1 MSQSQS
7 HTDSVTEPIAIIG
20 MASLL
25 PGAPNPDAY
34 WRNILAKRSAIEDA
48 PDSWIENRM
57 DENSDDLDRLYTK
70 RVALLRDLAE
80 FDPLTFGVVPNSIPS
95 SEPDH
100 FLALR
105 LAGEALLDSGYGT
118 REFDRSNTGVILG
131 RGATPNRGG
140 ALGFQSGLAVD
151 QTTDLIARIV
161 PNLDETLR
169 AKVRRAL
176 IDSLPKLV
184 PESGPGLVSNVAVGR
199 IANRLDLQ
207 GPSYMIDAACS
218 SSLIAVEQAM
228 KELRIGSCR
237 MMLAGGVQASMPP
250 QVYML
255 FCQLHAL
262 SRSAAK
268 PFDLSADGTVLAEGV
283 GFLVLKRLSDAEA
296 DGDLIYAVLRGC
308 GLASDGRAQG
318 LLTPRLEG
326 EMLAIRRAYDSTQ
339 LDPATV
345 GLIEAHGTGIPLGD
359 QTEMQALRG
368 VFPASENGFPSIAIG
383 SVKSMIGH
391 CIPAAGIASLVK
403 IAQAL
408 RYKML
413 PPTLCESVR
422 PEFLEPDNPF
432 YVNTEARPWI
442 HGKAEYPR
450 RAGVNAFGFG
460 GINAHVILEEYQKP
474 DAGEF
479 SGYVWPSELFLF
491 SAATPEALIER
502 MEGLLKATID
512 RPESELAA
520 VARYLPEQPVSGPAR
535 CAIVAEGWEALGEK
549 VESAIGKIRQG
560 RKRRLQ
566 TRTGI
571 ILDLDTPDQP
581 EGKTAF
587 LFPGQGSQYRG
598 MLAEL
603 CMAFPSVR
611 REFDLSDRA
620 FDGVWEVLPSQ
631 IIFPPPTGL
640 SEEKAAELES
650 WFHRIDAGLET
661 IFTANLA
668 MFRLLGEFGLEADIM
683 VGHSTGEY
691 SALTAAGA
699 IEEMPAERQVET
711 KRELNRHYREMNFA
725 ENVRQGALLTVGNIP
740 EPDLYAEVAGSE
752 GRIAIAMDN
761 CPSQKI
767 LFGSQDDITQL
778 QEKLKGMGGLCQV
791 LPFGYA
797 YHTPHLEPMRDS
809 LLDYYSRI
817 PFATPKYQVYSC
829 ASVAPFPEDQEGL
842 KELAVRQW
850 YTSVRFEEAIRALHQ
865 QEGVRHFVEVGPDNH
880 LTAFVDDV
888 LRKQDYLAVASN
900 ARSQPATE
908 TLQRLLARLWCRGF
922 AIDFSPLTRYRQV
935 TALNPFAEPEEPT
948 GKAKRAMVL
957 DVSMPKMDL
966 PGDLV
971 AELQTRMRPEPT
983 AQATAASAPAPA
995 SAGEP
1000 ASPGT
1005 PVQDETRAAIA
1016 LEHQRL
1022 MQEFLASQQNTFD
1035 DLVRSVKPE
1044 EEQ

>member
-1 MSQSQS
+1 MSRTHS
-7 HTDSVTEPIAIIG
+7 HPDSVSEPIAIVG

-25 PGAPNPDAY
+25 PEALDRHAY
-34 WRNILAKRSAIEDA
+34 WRNILAKRTAIDDA
-48 PDSWIENRM
+48 PDHWIENRM
-57 DENSDDLDRLYTK
+57 DETSDDLDRLYTK
-70 RVALLRDLAE
+70 RVALLGDLAE
-80 FDPLTFGVVPNSIPS
+80 FDPLAFGVVPNSIPS

-105 LAGEALLDSGYGT
+105 LAGEALVDSGYGT
-118 REFDRSNTGVILG
+118 RDFDRSNTGVILG

-151 QTTDLIARIV
+151 QTTELIARIV
-161 PNLDETLR
+161 PNLDDTLR
-169 AKVRRAL
+169 EKVRRAL
-176 IDSLPKLV
+176 IESLPKLV

-296 DGDLIYAVLRGC
+296 DGDTIHAVIRGC

-326 EMLAIRRAYDSTQ
+326 EMLAIRRAYEATG

-368 VFPASENGFPSIAIG
+368 VFPASRNGVPSIAIG

-403 IAQAL
+403 IAQSL
-408 RYKML
+408 RYKIL

-422 PEFLEPDNPF
+422 PEFLESDNPF

-460 GINAHVILEEYQKP
+460 GINAHVILEEYEP
-474 DAGEF
+474 AESV

-491 SAATPEALIER
+491 SAETPEALMER
-502 MEGLLKATID
+502 LATVRAAIAK
-512 RPESELAA
+512 RPELELAGVSRHLA
-520 VARYLPEQPVSGPAR
+520 EQPVAGPAR
-535 CAIVAEGWEALGEK
+535 CALVADNWDSLQEK
-549 VESAIGKIRQG
+549 LESAMDKIRQG

-571 ILDLDTPDQP
+571 ILELDAPDQP
-581 EGKTAF
+581 DGKTAF

-640 SEEKAAELES
+640 DEQRGAELES

-691 SALTAAGA
+691 SALTAAGT

-725 ENVRQGALLTVGNIP
+725 EKVRQGVLLTVGNIP
-740 EPDLYAEVAGSE
+740 EQELYAEVEGSA

-767 LFGSQDDITQL
+767 LFGAEEDIVRL
-778 QEKLKGMGGLCQV
+778 QAKLKGMGGLCQV

-809 LLDYYSRI
+809 LLEYYGRI
-817 PFATPKYQVYSC
+817 PFAKPKYRVYSC
-829 ASVAPFPEDQEGL
+829 ASVDAFPEDTEGL
-842 KELAVRQW
+842 RELAVRQW
-850 YTSVRFEEAIRALHQ
+850 YTSVRFEEAIRALHEK
-865 QEGVRHFVEVGPDNH
+865 EGVRHFVEVGPDHH

-900 ARSQPATE
+900 SRSQPATE
-908 TLQRLLARLWCRGF
+908 GLQRLLARLWCRGF
-922 AIDFSPLTRYRQV
+922 QIDFAPLYRYRRV
-935 TALNPFAEPEEPT
+935 ESVDPFATPET
-948 GKAKRAMVL
+948 ADGKAKRAMVL

-971 AELQTRMRPEPT
+971 TELQARMRPAPEPSV
-983 AQATAASAPAPA
+983 AAPESHPAAPI
-995 SAGEP
+995 S
-1000 ASPGT
+1000 SPET
-1005 PVQDETRAAIA
+1005 TVQDETRAAIA

-1035 DLVRSVKPE
+1035 DLVRSVKPD